1 MNRSTAQE
9 LLEKMVAAD
18 AVPKL
23 DAIEVGHLLD
33 RAQRVD
39 SSGLAPSDA
48 NWVPTWDLNA
58 AAAEGW
64 RWKAGKVAG
73 AYTFSDAGAMF
84 NRSDMVK
91 ACMDMAKT
99 YGTRGAGTVRLA
111 SSDNEWDTDI
121 AGNVN
126 V

>member
-1 MNRSTAQE
+1 MTESEAQA
-9 LLEKMVAAD
+9 LLEKMVAATS
-18 AVPKL
+18 VPTL
-23 DAIEVGHLLD
+23 DAIEVGQLLD
-33 RAQRVD
+33 RARRAD

-48 NWVPTWDLNA
+48 NWTPTWNLDA

-73 AYTFSDAGAMF
+73 AYTFGDAGATF
-84 NRSDMVK
+84 SRSDMVK

-99 YGTRGAGTVRLA
+99 YSSRGAGTIKM
-111 SSDNEWDTDI
+111 SSPDDWDTDI

>member
-1 MNRSTAQE
+1 MDRPTAQA

-18 AVPKL
+18 AAPVL
-23 DAIEVGHLLD
+23 DALEVEQLLD

-39 SSGLAPSDA
+39 PSGLAPSDA
-48 NWVPTWDLNA
+48 NWTPTWDLNA

-73 AYTFSDAGAMF
+73 AYSFGDAGASF

-91 ACMDMAKT
+91 ACMAMAKT
-99 YGTRGAGTVRLA
+99 YGSRGVGTIKFA
-111 SSDNEWDTDI
+111 SADEVAADI
-121 AGNVN
+121 VGNVD